1 MLSLALLLHFT
12 FPVTRTRWGS
22 LTIHNQLSPCY
33 PALHSPLRVGK
44 LLPCPLF
51 VLSSH
56 LFLSALPL
64 LLLPPLTV
72 SCDVVLARP
81 DDREKWPYHF
91 SLCFLTVVRRS
102 SYGPVACWI
111 LLRSSSLVTWS
122 LYEMR
127 KMFRASTFL
136 ITCSVD
142 CLSGRFLSAML
153 SMFAVFLGFSPCFL
167 ASDSF
172 INASFDFHQTHHHPP
187 SPFSSS
193 SLLCSCSP
201 SSFTIVIISTHRQI
215 RPHPPP
221 GPRHHHHHH
230 HHLFI
235 S

>member
-12 FPVTRTRWGS
+12 FPVTRTRWAS

-56 LFLSALPL
+56 LFLSELPL

-81 DDREKWPYHF
+81 DDREKWPHHV
-91 SLCFLTVVRRS
+91 SLRSLPVVRRS
-102 SYGPVACWI
+102 SYSPVACW
-111 LLRSSSLVTWS
+111 SSSLVTWS

-127 KMFRASTFL
+127 KIFRAGKYL
-136 ITCSVD
+136 VTCSVD
-142 CLSGRFLSAML
+142 CLLPGRFLSAML
-153 SMFAVFLGFSPCFL
+153 SMFSVFLGFFPCFL

-193 SLLCSCSP
+193 SLFCSSLP

-215 RPHPPP
+215 RPHSPP